1 MSTMKLFC
9 LCIMILLFAVSGS
22 QGAAMDPLSKAN
34 RLPPSLEK
42 KVQDFQSEVINKG
55 YEVARGYWTLWS
67 ADDCRL
73 PLQTVGFCYGN
84 NPTAPYVLA
93 IVPPWKDEFVD
104 QSMQHAIIQ
113 GHKGMIPNYRL
124 GEREALVVFAELP
137 PPARYFGFGTNVF
150 TRQTALNTNDP
161 VYVKL
166 TATPDLQEI
175 IFGFSPN
182 PDRMMMIATIGD
194 TINNVVIENQK
205 HGELGATAFFRDH
218 AG

>member
-9 LCIMILLFAVSGS
+9 LCTVILLFAVSGS
-22 QGAAMDPLSKAN
+22 QVAAMDPLSKTN

-42 KVQDFQSEVINKG
+42 TVQVFQSKVIKKG

-93 IVPPWKDEFVD
+93 IVPPWKDEYVD
-104 QSMQHAIIQ
+104 QSMQHALIQ

-124 GEREALVVFAELP
+124 GEGKRWWSLP
-137 PPARYFGFGTNVF
+137 SFLRRPGTSGSGRMSSPGRPRSTQM
-150 TRQTALNTNDP
+150 TR
-161 VYVKL
+161 
-166 TATPDLQEI
+166 
-175 IFGFSPN
+175 S
-182 PDRMMMIATIGD
+182 M
-194 TINNVVIENQK
+194 
-205 HGELGATAFFRDH
+205 
-218 AG
+218 